1 MYMMELVNV
10 LSQEVLRRESY
21 SKPDII
27 KTIIKSGED
36 QLNNKVKSYIIDE
49 NRKTL
54 EAEYVT
60 HSEKQEGENTVYRLF
75 YKVKLSP
82 VQAVIK

>member
-1 MYMMELVNV
+1 MMELVNV
-10 LSQEVLRRESY
+10 LSQEVLRSESY
-21 SKPDII
+21 SKTDII
-27 KTIIKSGED
+27 KSIIKSGED
-36 QLNNKVKSYIIDE
+36 QLNNKVKSYIIDA

-60 HSEKQEGENTVYRLF
+60 HSVIQDGENTVYRLF

-82 VQAVIK
+82 VQAVIR